1 MHVNKIRARCAD
13 SLSFL
18 LRDTV
23 RAIIMLEGSANGV
36 TGLYNVSNTCY
47 MNSVLRLSAT
57 CGNSGSVCSA
67 MRQQT
72 SLNAADGSRGS
83 PAANAP
89 ITADEI
95 LTFPGFRSRRK
106 RKKTECGEDEP
117 AIVPPSESL
126 LFGHPPLFPRNQS
139 FETPHARPRDS
150 LRSLGVYSNQYGNIS
165 SH

>member
-1 MHVNKIRARCAD
+1 MHVNKNRARCAD

-47 MNSVLRLSAT
+47 MNSVLQALSHVREFRECMFSDEA
-57 CGNSGSVCSA
+57 A
-67 MRQQT
+67 T

-126 LFGHPPLFPRNQS
+126 LFGHPPLFPRI
-139 FETPHARPRDS
+139 S
-150 LRSLGVYSNQYGNIS
+150 LSKRLTLVPGIV
-165 SH
+165 

>member
-1 MHVNKIRARCAD
+1 MFSDEAA
-13 SLSFL
+13 
-18 LRDTV
+18 
-23 RAIIMLEGSANGV
+23 
-36 TGLYNVSNTCY
+36 
-47 MNSVLRLSAT
+47 
-57 CGNSGSVCSA
+57 
-67 MRQQT
+67 T

-126 LFGHPPLFPRNQS
+126 LFGHPPLFPRI
-139 FETPHARPRDS
+139 S
-150 LRSLGVYSNQYGNIS
+150 LSKRLTLVPGIV
-165 SH
+165 